1 MPQTATTTTTASP
14 ILISITGGEAAG
26 KKAVQAGLKSRLLS
40 LNSELK
46 ISTLHMA
53 DYALPP
59 LCAAGEGA
67 KGYDLERLAGELEG
81 IVRGQGEAGDVEV
94 DVDVEAADVVIVEGR
109 YMLCCSRLVEVAGVK
124 IFVDCDSDVR
134 LARKGSS
141 FLSFSLSNSY
151 FFVVYD
157 CLADWGDLRVVIRES
172 ETRSLDRIL
181 DEYVRKS
188 KPAFEQA
195 ILPTKHI
202 SDIILPAGAEGPGL
216 DLIAHGIM
224 DDLKRK
230 RGRQSLPGILANVS
244 HLQLPLTLSEVDLTT
259 GAPSY
264 YQTV

>member
-1 MPQTATTTTTASP
+1 MPQTTSP

-40 LNSELK
+40 LNGELK

-59 LCAAGEGA
+59 LLPCTGTAAEGA
-67 KGYDLERLAGELEG
+67 KRYDLERLAGELEG
-81 IVRGQGEAGDVEV
+81 IVRGDVEEAEV
-94 DVDVEAADVVIVEGR
+94 DVVIAEGR

-134 LARKGSS
+134 LARK
-141 FLSFSLSNSY
+141 
-151 FFVVYD
+151 
-157 CLADWGDLRVVIRES
+157 VIRES
-172 ETRSLDRIL
+172 GTRSLDRIL

-230 RGRQSLPGILANVS
+230 RGRQSLPGILASVS